1 MENLDKL
8 KTDCTDSV
16 NITAL
21 CFPMICTKVVNVH
34 DHPHLVGLELAD
46 NPDKPRD
53 QIDVFIGSDFYWY
66 TVTEDMKMGEK
77 GPIALS
83 SHLEWLLSEPIE

>member
-1 MENLDKL
+1 MVNLDIL

-21 CFPMICTKVVNVH
+21 CFPTICTNLPSVVNVH

-46 NPDKPRD
+46 DPDKPGD
-53 QIDVFIGSDFYWY
+53 QIDVLIGSDFYWDI
-66 TVTEDMKMGEK
+66 VTEDMKMGEK
-77 GPIALS
+77 GPIYS
-83 SHLEWLLSEPIE
+83 PE